1 MRCLAIMNQKGG
13 VGKTTTTINLSHA
26 LAEQGYKV
34 VVIDLDPQSHLGLG
48 MGFNATAKEGLDTI
62 FFNAAALDDVVLPVE
77 DRLGLNK
84 LSLVVAGE
92 RLGEV
97 EAGLKGGA
105 ERGWLVKNAISES
118 EQCQKSDFVLMDCP
132 PSAGLLG
139 MNALFAADELLIPVS
154 SDFLSLHGASRMV
167 GIIDYID
174 ESMKQKS
181 KKWFVITRY
190 HGRRKL
196 SQEVKEKLMEYF
208 KSEVL
213 ATPVRE
219 SVALAESPSYGQSIF
234 DYQPKSN
241 GAEDYRQL
249 AEDLLYERVM

>member
-1 MRCLAIMNQKGG
+1 MRCLAVMNQKGG

-34 VVIDLDPQSHLGLG
+34 TAIDLDPQSHLSLG
-48 MGFNATAKEGLDTI
+48 MGAQEANNKGLYTV
-62 FFNAAALDDVVLPVE
+62 FFDQALLDEIVIPIT
-77 DRLGLNK
+77 DRLGLDK
-84 LSLVVAGE
+84 LSLIAAGE
-92 RLGEV
+92 KLGEV
-97 EAGLKGGA
+97 EVGLKGGA
-105 ERGWLVKNAISES
+105 ERGWILKKAIKNSK
-118 EQCQKSDFVLMDCP
+118 QCQESDFVLLDCP
-132 PSAGLLG
+132 PSSGLLG

-167 GIIDYID
+167 GIIDFID
-174 ESMKQKS
+174 KTMKQNS

-196 SQEVKEKLMEYF
+196 SQEVKEKLTEYF

-234 DYQPKSN
+234 DYQPGSN
-241 GAEDYRQL
+241 GAEDYRKL
-249 AEDLLYERVM
+249 ADDLLHERVM

>member
-1 MRCLAIMNQKGG
+1 MNQKGG

-26 LAEQGYKV
+26 LAERGYKV
-34 VVIDLDPQSHLGLG
+34 VAIDLDPQSHLGLG
-48 MGFNATAKEGLDTI
+48 MGLLTAVDGLDKV
-62 FFNAAALDDVVLPVE
+62 FFDNASLDEVILPVK
-77 DRLGLNK
+77 DRLGFNK
-84 LSLVVAGE
+84 LSVIAAGE

-97 EAGLKGGA
+97 DGGLKGGA
-105 ERGWLVKNAISES
+105 ARGWVLKKAIEASK
-118 EQCQKSDFVLMDCP
+118 QCQESDFILIDCP

-139 MNALFAADELLIPVS
+139 MNALFAAEELLIPVS

-167 GIIDYID
+167 KIIDYIG
-174 ESMKQKS
+174 ESLNHKS

-190 HGRRKL
+190 HGRRRL
-196 SQEVKEKLMEYF
+196 AQEVKEKLKEYF
-208 KSEVL
+208 KNEVL

-249 AEDLLYERVM
+249 ADDLLYERVM

>member
-1 MRCLAIMNQKGG
+1 MRCLAVMNQKGG

-26 LAEQGYKV
+26 LAQQGYKV
-34 VVIDLDPQSHLGLG
+34 TVIDLDPQSHLSLG
-48 MGFNATAKEGLDTI
+48 MGVQTAVKSGLDTV
-62 FFNAAALDDVVLPVE
+62 FFDQTSIDEV
-77 DRLGLNK
+77 RLTVTDK
-84 LSLVVAGE
+84 LSLIAAGS

-97 EAGLKGGA
+97 ETGLQGGA
-105 ERGWLVKNAISES
+105 DRGWILKAAIKKSRL
-118 EQCQKSDFVLMDCP
+118 CQESDFVLMDCP

-154 SDFLSLHGASRMV
+154 SDFLALHGVSRMV

-174 ESMKQKS
+174 ESLKQKS

-196 SQEVKEKLMEYF
+196 SQEVKEKLTEYF
-208 KSEVL
+208 TSEVL

-249 AEDLLYERVM
+249 AEDLLHERVM